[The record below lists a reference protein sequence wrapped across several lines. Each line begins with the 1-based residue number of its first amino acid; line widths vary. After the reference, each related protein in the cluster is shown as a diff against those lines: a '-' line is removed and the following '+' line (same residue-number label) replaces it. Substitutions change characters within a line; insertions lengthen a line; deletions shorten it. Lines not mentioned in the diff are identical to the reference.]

1 MRWQPNGATLTL
13 NSSRKGRRPTRG
25 CSGPRPLVMRALWI
39 KVQLG
44 KRPAAAEPPS
54 RWTR

>member
-1 MRWQPNGATLTL
+1 MHWQPNGATLTL